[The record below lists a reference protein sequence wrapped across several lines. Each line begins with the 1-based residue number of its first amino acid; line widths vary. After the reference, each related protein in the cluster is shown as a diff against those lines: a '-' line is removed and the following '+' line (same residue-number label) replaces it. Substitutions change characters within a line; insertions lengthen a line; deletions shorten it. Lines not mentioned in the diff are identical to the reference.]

1 MPHSIPRSHARLE
14 LYIGNKNYSSW
25 SLRAWLLFRHL
36 GIDFTEH
43 MVSVAGRDYN
53 PALKHVA
60 GNARVP
66 CLHEEGFQIWES
78 LAIAEHL
85 AERHPELWPADEHAR
100 ARARSV
106 SAEMHAGF
114 VHLRRA
120 MPFNLKYTLTG
131 KPAGAEV
138 QRDIDRVVEIWTQSR
153 TQFAME
159 EGPWLFGRFSVA
171 DAMFAPVACR
181 FYSYNVTLPPVALS
195 YRDTILAHHAVRE
208 WRAAALKETETVPAM
223 DAQALENGEPREAGR

>member
-1 MPHSIPRSHARLE
+1 MSPNRPRLE

-25 SLRAWLLFRHL
+25 SLRAWLLLKHL
-36 GIDFTEH
+36 GLDFTEH

-53 PALKHVA
+53 PALKHIA

-85 AERHPELWPADEHAR
+85 AERHPELWPADAHAR
-100 ARARSV
+100 ARARSI

-114 VHLRRA
+114 AALRRA
-120 MPFNLKYTLTG
+120 MPFNLKARLKGRTPT
-131 KPAGAEV
+131 AEV
-138 QRDIDRVVEIWTQSR
+138 QRDIDRIVEIWTEAR
-153 TQFAME
+153 GQFATG
-159 EGPWLFGRFSVA
+159 EGPWLFGRFSAA

-181 FYSYNVTLPPVALS
+181 LYTYNVPLPPVAS
-195 YRDTILAHHAVRE
+195 AYRDAILAHPAMRE
-208 WRAAALKETETVPAM
+208 WRAAALTETETVPKV
-223 DAQALENGEPREAGR
+223 DAVAEEYGGPRAADE